1 MTLEALIRACANG
14 GDATAWAEFVQR
26 FQGFIAAVALQTAR
40 KWGASSADLID
51 DLVQESY
58 LKLCADRQQ
67 MLGAFREQHADSF
80 YAYLK
85 VITANTV
92 HDHFRV
98 LHSKKRGLQLTDEL
112 IDDSRAHLEPGR
124 SGTLEN
130 IERQILLKEVDAVLQ
145 SSLPEDDQLRDRQVF
160 WLYFRQGMTAQA
172 IADVAAFSLS
182 VKGVESLLHRL
193 TRLVREQLS
202 ERRIVQIEQKDEGFQ
217 PVSSFRE
224 G

>member
-1 MTLEALIRACANG
+1 MTLKDLIRACANR
-14 GDATAWAEFVQR
+14 GDAAAWAEFVRR

-40 KWGASSADLID
+40 KWGVTSADLID
-51 DLVQESY
+51 DLVQETY
-58 LKLCADRQQ
+58 LKLCTDRRQ

-85 VITANTV
+85 VVTANTV
-92 HDHFRV
+92 HDHFRI
-98 LHSKKRGLQLTDEL
+98 LHSQKRGLKLTEEL
-112 IDDSRAHLEPGR
+112 ADDSHVHLRPGTP
-124 SGTLEN
+124 GTLES
-130 IERQILLKEVDAVLQ
+130 IQRQILLNEVDAVLR
-145 SSLPEDDQLRDRQVF
+145 SSLPKDDQIRDRQVF

-182 VKGVESLLHRL
+182 VKGVESLLHRM
-193 TRLVREQLS
+193 TQLVREQIS
-202 ERRIVQIEQKDEGFQ
+202 ERRLVPIEPENEGFQ